1 MHTRVPPPPSP
12 LPRRFP
18 LRALPLALLAL
29 TACGDQTPDSGPAPA
44 AAAVTVANCGHTVA
58 PETTP
63 ERIVT
68 LNQGATEI
76 VLALGAEEQLVGTA
90 YLDDEVSEAWADA
103 YARVPVLS
111 DEYPSR
117 EAILEQR
124 PDLVVGSY
132 ASAFTDRAAGDR
144 ESLDELG
151 IASYLS
157 PFACPDDADVPEI
170 SWETIHQQIEELA
183 LLLDREEEGDA
194 LVEQQRAT
202 LDEIRGRSPAEG
214 LSVLWW
220 DGGTDTPMV
229 GAGEGGPQLILD
241 ALGATNV
248 FADLAGEWATTS
260 WEAVLE
266 ADPDL
271 IVLVDAS
278 WDTAEEKTAFLRED
292 PALRDLTAVREE
304 AFITVPFSTSTP
316 GVRNVEAVQLIDA
329 QLADG

>member
-76 VLALGAEEQLVGTA
+76 VLALGAEEQLAGTA
-90 YLDDEVSEAWADA
+90 YLDDEISAEWADA
-103 YARVPVLS
+103 YTRVPVLS
-111 DEYPSR
+111 EEYPSR
-117 EAILEQR
+117 EAILEQH

-157 PFACPDDADVPEI
+157 PFACPDAADVPEV

-229 GAGEGGPQLILD
+229 GAGEGGPQLVLD

-278 WDTAEEKTAFLRED
+278 WDTAEEKTAFLRGD

-304 AFITVPFSTSTP
+304 AFVTVPFSTSTP
-316 GVRNVEAVQLIDA
+316 GVRNVEAVELVDA